1 MSDSNVLYLQYWRL
15 GSSEVRS
22 SQPAEALEGGGSL
35 IPALQQGWT
44 AG

>member
-1 MSDSNVLYLQYWRL
+1 MYCTYSIGDKEAN
-15 GSSEVRS
+15 EVRS

-35 IPALQQGWT
+35 VPALQQGWT